1 MEKSVMGKAKD
12 IVSVGESDGYAK
24 EQTIEDSQMEI
35 EISKDEMSAV
45 ISLSPPKGGE
55 MLNLEDIIAELN
67 KKGVEYGID
76 VEKIKEMLDKGIF
89 CSRIQIAKGLE
100 PKAGKDGE
108 IKYYF
113 EVHKELKPKIAED
126 GKVDFRDLGFITNVT
141 KGQLLAEI
149 IPPEKGLPGKTITG
163 KTIPAIDG
171 KEVKL
176 RTGKNVIL
184 SEDGSKIFSGI
195 DGHPVIFDG
204 HISVLP
210 IMEIRGDVGPATGN
224 IDFIGSVKIYG
235 NIKSGYKVKAEG
247 DVEVEGYVESAEIIS
262 GGKVILKR
270 GIQGMG
276 KGFVKAA
283 QDVVAKYIENSTVE
297 AGQNIIVYEAIM
309 HSYLS
314 AGNRIEVSGK
324 KGQLVGGSAKA
335 GEEINAK
342 IIGSPM
348 ATYTEVEVGIN
359 PKQKKELQEINENL
373 EYVERNLE
381 KIKKTVEML
390 EKIHN
395 KDFLTPDKL
404 HMLEKLRDSETMLRQ
419 QKEDLLKEKEKLQFI
434 IKYSVR
440 AKVSAYNAIYPG
452 VNIVI
457 GNASMKLRDKIEHA
471 TFYNYEGQIKF
482 GTYEGR

>member
-1 MEKSVMGKAKD
+1 MEKSHA
-12 IVSVGESDGYAK
+12 SVGGSVGYTK
-24 EQTIEDSQMEI
+24 EDNINSQINI

-55 MLNLEDIIAELN
+55 MLGLEDIISELN
-67 KKGVEYGID
+67 KKGIKYGID

-89 CSRIQIAKGLE
+89 GSRIQVAKGLE
-100 PKAGKDGE
+100 PKAGRDGE

-113 EVHKELKPKIAED
+113 EVHKNLKPKIAED
-126 GKVDFRDLGFITNVT
+126 GRVDFRDLGFITNVA

-149 IPPEKGLPGKTITG
+149 IPPEKGVPGKTVTG
-163 KTIPAIDG
+163 KTLPAKDG
-171 KEVKL
+171 KEVKF

-184 SEDGSKIFSGI
+184 SEDKSKIFSGI

-204 HISVLP
+204 QISVLP
-210 IMEIRGDVGPATGN
+210 VMEIRGDVGPATGN
-224 IDFIGSVKIYG
+224 IDFVGGVKIYG
-235 NIKSGYKVKAEG
+235 NIKSGYKVKAKG

-262 GGKVILKR
+262 GGTVLLKR

-309 HSYLS
+309 HSYIS
-314 AGNRIEVSGK
+314 AGNRIEVTGK

-335 GEEINAK
+335 GEEIIAK

-359 PKQKKELQEINENL
+359 PSHKKKLQEINENL
-373 EYVERNLE
+373 EYIKSSLE
-381 KIKKTVEML
+381 KIKKAVEVL
-390 EKIHN
+390 EKLRN
-395 KDFLTPDKL
+395 KESLTPDKIQ
-404 HMLEKLRDSETMLRQ
+404 MLKKLKDSEAMLRHQ
-419 QKEDLLKEKEKLQFI
+419 QEDLIKEKEKLQYI
-434 IKYSVR
+434 IKSSVK

-457 GNASMKLRDKIEHA
+457 GNASMKLKDKVEHA
-471 TFYNYEGQIKF
+471 TFYNHEGQIKF